1 MAILDILRVNLMNN
15 TSLNIQKGIKRALD
29 LTFSF
34 LILILFLPLW
44 LLVILLIKLDSPGSV
59 FFLDKRPG
67 FHLQFFYVYKFR
79 TMWQDAEKT
88 PKGQEVMLDDE
99 RITRIGRFLRR
110 YKIDEVP
117 QLLNVI
123 KGEMSLVGPRPEA
136 MANLL
141 GYNEDEF
148 KRFRIKPGITGL
160 AQVNGNIYI
169 SLEERHKYDVYYIEN
184 FSLWLDFKIII
195 RTIGVVLF
203 GEQKFVRDK
212 KGEIWE

>member
-1 MAILDILRVNLMNN
+1 MAILDILRVNLMNCV
-15 TSLNIQKGIKRALD
+15 SLNIQKGIKRTLD
-29 LTFSF
+29 LVFSF
-34 LILILFLPLW
+34 LMLILFLPLW
-44 LLVILLIKLDSPGSV
+44 LLVMILIKLDSPGPV

-67 FHLQFFYVYKFR
+67 FNLQFFHVYKFR

-136 MANLL
+136 MANLS
-141 GYNEDEF
+141 GYNEDEL

-184 FSLWLDFKIII
+184 FSLGLDFKIII

-203 GEQKFVRDK
+203 GEQKFVRDE